1 MLNYLESTTSFSD
14 GFFHLKSDF
23 FHLKAVFISHYFVY
37 LQRCC
42 NEAQL
47 ENKVIWQ
54 RKKASTVHK
63 SSRRTSAY

>member
-1 MLNYLESTTSFSD
+1 MLSYLESLHCFQT
-14 GFFHLKSDF
+14 DF
-23 FHLKAVFISHYFVY
+23 FTSKVIFFRLKAVFISHYFVY